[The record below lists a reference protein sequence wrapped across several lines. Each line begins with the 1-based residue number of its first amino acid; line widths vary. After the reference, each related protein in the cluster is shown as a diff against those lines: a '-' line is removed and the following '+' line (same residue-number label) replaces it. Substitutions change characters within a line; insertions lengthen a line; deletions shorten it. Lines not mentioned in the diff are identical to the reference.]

1 MKRANGC
8 PAVARLG
15 LALWAS
21 VLTAVST
28 GLPLAADAATG
39 DQVGPTDPMF
49 AQPYVDID
57 EWRDEPVRHRYVHG
71 GFKGTDARF
80 SFYFPPKEHYHGR
93 FFQHVTPVPISESL
107 AQHSDGVNNQIG
119 FSIASGGYCV
129 ETNEGGTAATATP
142 SSRVDP
148 TISGYRVNAAAAQY
162 SRVLAARMYGPRRP
176 YGYVY
181 GGSGGSFKTIAGF
194 ENTTGV
200 WDGAVPYVIGSPVA
214 IPNLATALT
223 YALRVLK
230 DKLPS
235 IADAVEAGGSGDMY
249 AGLSDEQR
257 AALLEVTRMGFPP
270 RTWFAYKELGPGA
283 FGQLMAGVLR
293 ADPTYVD
300 DFWTLSGYLGSHP
313 PESLLRARIQQKTT
327 VVGAIMPAEAEKL
340 GLPPLIPA
348 GQPRGGVDNAWRT
361 LQDQANAQTPVGF
374 RLANVPGGNLEGV
387 SLIFKTGAAAG
398 QVLQLRG
405 AAGDVVLLANPQRL
419 PDITPGEAVELDNS
433 AYLALQT
440 YHRHQ
445 VPSPDFTVWD
455 QFRGPDGKPLCPQR
469 PRLLGPLFAFNGA
482 GALQT
487 GKFSGK
493 MIVVESLMDEA
504 SYPWQGDWYR
514 TKVKEALGARLDGNF
529 RLWFTDRA
537 MHTDVNETAYPTQIV
552 SYVGVL
558 QQALRDL
565 AAWVEKGVPPPAST
579 SYQMVDG
586 QVEVPGTAADR
597 KGIQPV
603 VTVTANGAARI
614 DVAVDRPVEFSAVIE
629 VPPNTGKVVAAQWDF
644 EGAGDFP
651 VAAQIKSPAP
661 RVTVKAVHSFSK
673 PGTYF
678 PTLRVA
684 SERDGDTNTPYARV
698 LNLARM
704 RVVVATQ

>member
-1 MKRANGC
+1 MKELNGW
-8 PAVARLG
+8 PAVNRLG
-15 LALWAS
+15 LAVCAGL
-21 VLTAVST
+21 VLAAVST
-28 GLPLAADAATG
+28 SAPLAADAAS
-39 DQVGPTDPMF
+39 DQAEPAEAMF

-57 EWRDEPVRHRYVHG
+57 EWRDVPVRHRYVHG
-71 GFKGTDARF
+71 GFKGTEARF
-80 SFYFPPKEHYHGR
+80 SFYFPPKEQYHGR
-93 FFQHVTPVPISESL
+93 FFQHVTPVPISENL

-119 FSIASGGYCV
+119 FSIASGAYCV
-129 ETNEGGTAATATP
+129 ETNEGGAAATATP

-148 TISGYRVNAAAAQY
+148 TISGYSVNAAAAQY
-162 SRVLAARMYGPRRP
+162 SRVLAAQMYGPHRP

-181 GGSGGSFKTIAGF
+181 GGSGGSLKTLAGF

-249 AGLSDEQR
+249 AGLNDEER

-270 RTWFAYKELGPGA
+270 RTWFAYKQLGPGA

-300 DFWTLSGYLGSHP
+300 DFWTLPGYLGSHP

-327 VVGAIMPAEAEKL
+327 VVGAIMPADAEKL

-348 GQPRGGVDNAWRT
+348 GQPRGGVDSAWRT
-361 LQDQANAQTPVGF
+361 LQSQNDQVPIGY
-374 RLANVPGGNLEGV
+374 RLASVPGGNLEGF

-398 QVLQLRG
+398 HVLQLRG

-419 PDITPGEAVELDNS
+419 PDIAPGDAAELDNS

-445 VPSPDFTVWD
+445 VPSPDYTVWD
-455 QFRGPDGKPLCPQR
+455 QFRGPDGKPLYPQR
-469 PRLLGPLFAFNGA
+469 PKLLGPIFAFNGA
-482 GALQT
+482 GALET

-493 MIVVESLMDEA
+493 MIMVESLMDEA

-514 TKVKEALGARLDGNF
+514 TKAKEALGSRLDDNF

-537 MHTDVNETAYPTQIV
+537 MHSDVNQTAYPTQIV

-565 AAWVEKGVPPPAST
+565 SAWVEKGVPPPAST
-579 SYQMVDG
+579 SYKMADG
-586 QVEVPGTAADR
+586 QIEVPGTAADR

-603 VTVTANGAARI
+603 VTVTANGAARA
-614 DVAVDRPVEFSAVIE
+614 DVAVGKRVAFSAVIE

-651 VAAQIKSPAP
+651 VAAQIRQPAS
-661 RVTVKAVHSFSK
+661 RVTVKAAHAFPK

-684 SERDGDTNTPYARV
+684 SERDGDTGTPYALV
-698 LNLARM
+698 QNLARV
-704 RVVVATQ
+704 RVVVR